1 MIIYM
6 SRFLLVLTA
15 LMLTVS
21 CGRNNIVSGV
31 PVRYVTAER
40 SMELKADSSFRYDF
54 PRSLQCVDLT
64 IANDS
69 ILVLRETVGSSDS
82 LKFFGCYSL
91 RDYSWLGDYVVKG
104 RGPGEALNPFIR
116 GMLRAADGREC
127 CYVGDAMLGRVYELD
142 LPLSIERGG
151 TVIRELHGVPAN
163 TVYNYPYRDSL
174 RFLVRI
180 GDEDRMLYEVVT
192 ADNEVRRSFNLY
204 RSVSAE
210 NCLSQISHCTVVNQ
224 RAGLAALLM
233 LGLPQMNILDLESGE
248 VRSFAVDR
256 EYRRWRDI
264 IERYDG
270 DSGLYYNYATATEDV
285 ILATYAGKSVM
296 EFANDR
302 NVHIHVF
309 DWSGSF
315 LYDITVRENV
325 NAMAFDELG
334 GMLYALDR
342 TDNRI
347 YRYDLSEL
355 I

>member
-1 MIIYM
+1 
-6 SRFLLVLTA
+6 
-15 LMLTVS
+15 
-21 CGRNNIVSGV
+21 
-31 PVRYVTAER
+31 
-40 SMELKADSSFRYDF
+40 
-54 PRSLQCVDLT
+54 
-64 IANDS
+64 
-69 ILVLRETVGSSDS
+69 
-82 LKFFGCYSL
+82 
-91 RDYSWLGDYVVKG
+91 
-104 RGPGEALNPFIR
+104 
-116 GMLRAADGREC
+116 
-127 CYVGDAMLGRVYELD
+127 
-142 LPLSIERGG
+142 
-151 TVIRELHGVPAN
+151 
-163 TVYNYPYRDSL
+163 
-174 RFLVRI
+174 
-180 GDEDRMLYEVVT
+180 MLYEVVT
-192 ADNEVRRSFNLY
+192 ADNEVRRSFNLF

-264 IERYDG
+264 IDRYDG
-270 DSGLYYNYATATEDV
+270 DSGLYYNYATATEEV